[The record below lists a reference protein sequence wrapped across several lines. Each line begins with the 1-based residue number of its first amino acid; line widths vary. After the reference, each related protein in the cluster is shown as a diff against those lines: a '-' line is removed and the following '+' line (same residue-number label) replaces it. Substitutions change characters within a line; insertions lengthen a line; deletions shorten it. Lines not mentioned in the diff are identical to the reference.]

1 MKKAFIL
8 MAAAAAIGM
17 SSCSQDETKDVAKN
31 SNNITFRTAV
41 GHNSRGVQ
49 LTDLNIDKMWVSAFD
64 GSSSFFTDKKFEKQ
78 GNDFVCNSNSLSWP
92 NDENKELQFIAYS
105 TTATAWGTPALTT
118 TSAGANLT
126 GFAAKTTIAEQE
138 DLVIGAAKGSK
149 KNNANGV
156 SMTLEHILS
165 QIKIAVKNTDDNLV
179 YHIKGIRIANVANQ
193 GDYALTFAAGTNLPT
208 HAWSNLATANT
219 LFESEFD
226 DQTLAADG
234 NLLDLT
240 DLLKRANTD
249 CGAMLIPQAITSY
262 VPGTKDDQATGS
274 YISLLIN
281 VKTKG
286 GSYIYP
292 AAATADNQYGW
303 AAVAI
308 PTITWASGSKYIY
321 KLDLSKG
328 CGVVDPVNPNPGGGI
343 VSPKPEGGKD
353 PDKGDNIFGTKIKF
367 QVTVTPWTDSSQGFQ
382 VQ

>member
-49 LTDLNIDKMWVSAFD
+49 LTDDNITKMWVSAFD
-64 GSSSFFTDKKFEKQ
+64 GTASFFSDKKFEKS
-78 GNDFVCNSNSLSWP
+78 GNEFVCNSNSLSWP
-92 NDENKELQFIAYS
+92 NDANKELQFIAYS
-105 TTATAWGTPALTT
+105 TTADDWGTPALVS
-118 TSAGANLT
+118 TSTGATIT
-126 GFAAKTTIAEQE
+126 GFSAKTAIADQA
-138 DLVIGAAKGSK
+138 DLVVGAAKGTK
-149 KNNANGV
+149 TANENAGV
-156 SMTLEHILS
+156 TMNLEHILS

-179 YHIKGIRIANVANQ
+179 YHIKGIRIANVANK

-208 HAWSNLATANT
+208 HAWSNLGAATT
-219 LFESEFD
+219 FFDSEFD
-226 DQTLAADG
+226 AQTLATDG
-234 NLLDLT
+234 TILNLT
-240 DLLKRANTD
+240 DLLKGANAD
-249 CGAMLIPQAITSY
+249 CGAMLIPQTITSY
-262 VPGTKDDQATGS
+262 VAGTKDDQATGS

-292 AAATADNQYGW
+292 QAATSDNQYGW

-308 PTITWASGSKYIY
+308 PTITWANGNKYVY
-321 KLDLSKG
+321 TLDLSKG
-328 CGVVDPVNPNPGGGI
+328 CGVVDPVKPNPDGGVVNPG
-343 VSPKPEGGKD
+343 GGKD
-353 PDKGDNIFGTKIKF
+353 PDKGENIFGSKIKF
-367 QVTVTPWTDSSQGFQ
+367 TVTVAPWTPAASDIT